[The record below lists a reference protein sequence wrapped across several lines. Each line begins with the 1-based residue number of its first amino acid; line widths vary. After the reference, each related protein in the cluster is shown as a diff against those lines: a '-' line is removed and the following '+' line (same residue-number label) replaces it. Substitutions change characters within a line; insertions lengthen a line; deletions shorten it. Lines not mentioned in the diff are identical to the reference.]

1 MTRRAPRRRR
11 VAAVL
16 AFGAVAAV
24 LGAAVTDDPD
34 SPRQPA
40 SPMLMTSQT
49 GDLTGSMVVPPP
61 SMVTLVPGPG
71 EVGHGPQ
78 VRQLP

>member
-1 MTRRAPRRRR
+1 M
-11 VAAVL
+11 L

-40 SPMLMTSQT
+40 NPMLTTSQT
-49 GDLTGSMVVPPP
+49 GDPTASIVVPPP
-61 SMVTLVPGPG
+61 TMVTLLPGPG

-78 VRQLP
+78 IRQLP